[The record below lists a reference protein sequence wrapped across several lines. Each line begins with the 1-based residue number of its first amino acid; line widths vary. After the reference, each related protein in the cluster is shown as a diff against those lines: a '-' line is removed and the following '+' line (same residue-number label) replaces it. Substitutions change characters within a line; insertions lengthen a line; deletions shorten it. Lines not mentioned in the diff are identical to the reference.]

1 MDNDSS
7 DKWPALTDSLLKQ
20 TQIVP
25 NKVQS
30 HVQLTNYR
38 YVKIIEAQISNLFQK
53 VTKIVRRLCTIMTIS
68 EPLELKLCLK
78 GISDILAWILWQ
90 ETGDNLVIKTQLTN
104 YKKLFVSMSVWM
116 SDSVCGN
123 GKKEPHW
130 LTTLFSGANQ
140 LQANMW
146 FACPDVQTH
155 THVSSLL
162 SSSKLLQDKVQHIQ
176 NRQLDPWFSNIVVE
190 QYWQTLTHLIYHCSL
205 IEQRRDGIIVE

>member
-53 VTKIVRRLCTIMTIS
+53 VTEIVRRLCTIVTIS

-123 GKKEPHW
+123 GKKEPRW

-176 NRQLDPWFSNIVVE
+176 NRQLDPWFSNTVVE
-190 QYWQTLTHLIYHCSL
+190 QYWQTLTCGFCHF
-205 IEQRRDGIIVE
+205 

>member
-38 YVKIIEAQISNLFQK
+38 YVKIIEAQISTLFQK
-53 VTKIVRRLCTIMTIS
+53 VTEIVRRLCTIVTIS

-116 SDSVCGN
+116 SDSVYGN

-190 QYWQTLTHLIYHCSL
+190 QYWQTLTCGFCHF
-205 IEQRRDGIIVE
+205 

>member
-53 VTKIVRRLCTIMTIS
+53 VTEIVRRLCTIMTIS

-104 YKKLFVSMSVWM
+104 YKQLFVSMSVWM

-123 GKKEPHW
+123 GKKEPRW

-190 QYWQTLTHLIYHCSL
+190 QYWQTLTCGFCHF
-205 IEQRRDGIIVE
+205 

>member
-53 VTKIVRRLCTIMTIS
+53 VTEIVRRLCTIVTIS

-123 GKKEPHW
+123 GKKEPR

-190 QYWQTLTHLIYHCSL
+190 QYWQTLTCGFCHF
-205 IEQRRDGIIVE
+205 

>member
-1 MDNDSS
+1 MDNNSS

-53 VTKIVRRLCTIMTIS
+53 VTEIVRRLCTIVTIS

-90 ETGDNLVIKTQLTN
+90 ETGDNLVIKTQPTN

-123 GKKEPHW
+123 GKKEPRW
-130 LTTLFSGANQ
+130 LTRLFSEPISYRQICNLRA
-140 LQANMW
+140 
-146 FACPDVQTH
+146 QTCKH
-155 THVSSLL
+155 TPTCLVCYPPVNSYRTKCSI
-162 SSSKLLQDKVQHIQ
+162 SKTD
-176 NRQLDPWFSNIVVE
+176 N
-190 QYWQTLTHLIYHCSL
+190 
-205 IEQRRDGIIVE
+205 

>member
-53 VTKIVRRLCTIMTIS
+53 VTEIVRRLCTIVTIS

-104 YKKLFVSMSVWM
+104 YKQLFVSMSVWM

-123 GKKEPHW
+123 GKKEPRW

-190 QYWQTLTHLIYHCSL
+190 QYWQTLTCGFCHF
-205 IEQRRDGIIVE
+205 

>member
-53 VTKIVRRLCTIMTIS
+53 VTEIVRRLCTIVTIS

-190 QYWQTLTHLIYHCSL
+190 QYWQTLTCGFCHF
-205 IEQRRDGIIVE
+205 

>member
-38 YVKIIEAQISNLFQK
+38 CVKIIEAQISNLFQK
-53 VTKIVRRLCTIMTIS
+53 VTEIVRRLCTIVTIS

-78 GISDILAWILWQ
+78 DISDILAWILWQ

-190 QYWQTLTHLIYHCSL
+190 QYWQTLTCGFCHF
-205 IEQRRDGIIVE
+205 

>member
-1 MDNDSS
+1 MIHLINDQH
-7 DKWPALTDSLLKQ
+7 WQ
-20 TQIVP
+20 TVSWNRLRLFQ

-53 VTKIVRRLCTIMTIS
+53 VTEIVRRLCTIMTIS

-190 QYWQTLTHLIYHCSL
+190 QYWQTLTCGFCHF
-205 IEQRRDGIIVE
+205 

>member
-53 VTKIVRRLCTIMTIS
+53 VTEIVRRLCTIVTIS
-68 EPLELKLCLK
+68 EPLELKLCVK

-123 GKKEPHW
+123 GKKEPRW

-190 QYWQTLTHLIYHCSL
+190 QYWQTLTCGFCHF
-205 IEQRRDGIIVE
+205 

>member
-53 VTKIVRRLCTIMTIS
+53 VTEIVRRLCTIVTIS

-78 GISDILAWILWQ
+78 DISDILAWILWQ

-146 FACPDVQTH
+146 FACPDMQTH

-190 QYWQTLTHLIYHCSL
+190 QYWQTLTCGFCHF
-205 IEQRRDGIIVE
+205 

>member
-53 VTKIVRRLCTIMTIS
+53 VTEIVRRLCTIMTIS

-116 SDSVCGN
+116 GDSVCGN

-190 QYWQTLTHLIYHCSL
+190 QYWQTLTCGFCHF
-205 IEQRRDGIIVE
+205 

>member
-53 VTKIVRRLCTIMTIS
+53 VTEIVRRLCTIVTIP

-104 YKKLFVSMSVWM
+104 YKQLFVSMSVWM

-123 GKKEPHW
+123 GKKEPRW

-190 QYWQTLTHLIYHCSL
+190 QYWQTLTCGFCHF
-205 IEQRRDGIIVE
+205 

>member
-53 VTKIVRRLCTIMTIS
+53 VTEIVRRLCTIVTIS

-123 GKKEPHW
+123 GKKEPRW

-190 QYWQTLTHLIYHCSL
+190 QYWQTLTCGFCHF
-205 IEQRRDGIIVE
+205 

>member
-53 VTKIVRRLCTIMTIS
+53 VTEIVRRLCTIMTIS

-190 QYWQTLTHLIYHCSL
+190 QYWQTLTCGFCHF
-205 IEQRRDGIIVE
+205 